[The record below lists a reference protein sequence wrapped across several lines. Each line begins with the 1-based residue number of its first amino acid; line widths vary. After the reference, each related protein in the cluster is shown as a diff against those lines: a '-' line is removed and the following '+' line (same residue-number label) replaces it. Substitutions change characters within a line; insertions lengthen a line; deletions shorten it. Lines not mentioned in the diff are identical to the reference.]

1 MANEQ
6 ESSKQTSTS
15 SSGNKT
21 LVIVLIIVFA
31 VILLG
36 VGGYFGWKY
45 YKSKITSQ
53 ASTKTSPSPVVTVTV
68 TASVFPTASPTS
80 TPTLS
85 SSKAIQGDYVI
96 SDSDTRIISGS
107 ELVNLTPWQLKVAR
121 NEIYARHGRPFVH
134 KDLQCYFATKSWYHG
149 NPNYSDS
156 LLTTIDNKN
165 VATILAYEESINSP
179 LLQKDTGC

>member
-1 MANEQ
+1 MAEEQ
-6 ESSKQTSTS
+6 KETQTQKPAPSA
-15 SSGNKT
+15 SGKNNT
-21 LVIVLIIVFA
+21 LLIIIILVMA

-36 VGGYFGWKY
+36 VGGYFGWRY
-45 YKSKITSQ
+45 YKSKISSQ

-68 TASVFPTASPTS
+68 TASVLPTA
-80 TPTLS
+80 TPSLS
-85 SSKAIQGDYVI
+85 SSKAISGDYVI
-96 SDSDTRIISGS
+96 ADSDTRAISES
-107 ELVNLTPWQLKVAR
+107 ELYNLTPWQLKVAR

-156 LLTTIDNKN
+156 LLTSVDNKN

>member
-1 MANEQ
+1 MANEP
-6 ESSKQTSTS
+6 SKQTNSS

-21 LVIVLIIVFA
+21 LVIVLILVFA
-31 VILLG
+31 VILVG

-45 YKSKITSQ
+45 VAKKFTGQ

-68 TASVFPTASPTS
+68 TASASPMASATPTA
-80 TPTLS
+80 TPSLS
-85 SSKAIQGDYVI
+85 SSKAVSGDYVI
-96 SDSDTRIISGS
+96 VDSDSRVISTS

-156 LLTTIDNKN
+156 LLTAIDNKN

-179 LLQKDTGC
+179 ILQKDSGC

>member
-6 ESSKQTSTS
+6 EPLKQTSTS

-21 LVIVLIIVFA
+21 LVIILVIVFA

-45 YKSKITSQ
+45 LGAKIFNKST
-53 ASTKTSPSPVVTVTV
+53 TNVSPSPVVTVTV
-68 TASVFPTASPTS
+68 TASVTPTA
-80 TPTLS
+80 TPSLS
-85 SSKAIQGDYVI
+85 SSKAISGDYAI
-96 SDSDTRIISGS
+96 ADSDSRVIKEA
-107 ELVNLTPWQLKVAR
+107 ELIDFTPWQLKVAR

-134 KDLQCYFATKSWYHG
+134 KDLQCYFATKSWY
-149 NPNYSDS
+149 
-156 LLTTIDNKN
+156 TIDESFTESSLSTLENRN
-165 VATILAYEESINSP
+165 VATIKAYEEKIDSP